1 MGLFNWAN
9 MKPMKEGKGVKQQKE
24 PALSVFFGVLQRKFG
39 RFISLNLLYFLT
51 GLPTLIMM
59 GCIGLTLLYF
69 HSGRAATS
77 NMFLPLMLIMIP
89 LIGILSGPATMGVT
103 YVLRNFAREQHAWIM
118 GDMFEK
124 ASKNYL
130 QGLIIG
136 VINSCLAFLL
146 TFAYLYYGY
155 FSTGTMAMTPMNYII
170 LLLGIILASLRSYI
184 YPMAVSYKLSIK
196 DLYRYSLALVIM
208 KFPQNLILQL
218 FSLGCICAAFYYP
231 NVGIVIT
238 ALGGAVLLGF
248 VNVFYTDRVLLEN
261 MDEANVKV
269 YPEKE
274 HKL

>member
-1 MGLFNWAN
+1 
-9 MKPMKEGKGVKQQKE
+9 
-24 PALSVFFGVLQRKFG
+24 
-39 RFISLNLLYFLT
+39 
-51 GLPTLIMM
+51 
-59 GCIGLTLLYF
+59 
-69 HSGRAATS
+69 
-77 NMFLPLMLIMIP
+77 
-89 LIGILSGPATMGVT
+89 
-103 YVLRNFAREQHAWIM
+103 
-118 GDMFEK
+118 
-124 ASKNYL
+124 
-130 QGLIIG
+130 
-136 VINSCLAFLL
+136 
-146 TFAYLYYGY
+146 
-155 FSTGTMAMTPMNYII
+155 
-170 LLLGIILASLRSYI
+170 
-184 YPMAVSYKLSIK
+184 MAVSYKLSIK

>member
-1 MGLFNWAN
+1 

-136 VINSCLAFLL
+136 VINSGLAFLL
-146 TFAYLYYGY
+146 
-155 FSTGTMAMTPMNYII
+155 
-170 LLLGIILASLRSYI
+170 
-184 YPMAVSYKLSIK
+184 
-196 DLYRYSLALVIM
+196 
-208 KFPQNLILQL
+208 
-218 FSLGCICAAFYYP
+218 
-231 NVGIVIT
+231 
-238 ALGGAVLLGF
+238 
-248 VNVFYTDRVLLEN
+248 
-261 MDEANVKV
+261 
-269 YPEKE
+269 
-274 HKL
+274 